1 MTDFSIDLVI
11 AATTN
16 MSLGKLF
23 VVNFMLNPYPVV

>member
-1 MTDFSIDLVI
+1 MADYSIDVVI

-16 MSLGKLF
+16 MSHGKLF